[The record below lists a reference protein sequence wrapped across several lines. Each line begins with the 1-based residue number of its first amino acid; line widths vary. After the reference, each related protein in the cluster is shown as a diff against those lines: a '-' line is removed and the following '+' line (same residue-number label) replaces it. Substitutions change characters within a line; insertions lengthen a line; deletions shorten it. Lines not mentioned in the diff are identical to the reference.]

1 MMSSIFL
8 IDTKETDFCHYQSTM
23 AVAKQHSQLTAYN
36 PKRPLKAIRTLSIPK
51 KRVKSQSL
59 IKHKRVSKRNKS
71 IQRPV
76 SFSINVPAPTAPP
89 PPPPPPPPSLGEFMY
104 GNNPQLIAHFPQLES
119 PPPQTLKT
127 TLPSIL
133 IYMAIGAALRLL
145 QR

>member
-1 MMSSIFL
+1 
-8 IDTKETDFCHYQSTM
+8 M

-36 PKRPLKAIRTLSIPK
+36 PKRPQKAIRTLSIPK

-59 IKHKRVSKRNKS
+59 IKHRRVSKRNKS

-76 SFSINVPAPTAPP
+76 SFSINVPAPTA
-89 PPPPPPPPSLGEFMY
+89 PPPPSLGEFMY

>member
-1 MMSSIFL
+1 
-8 IDTKETDFCHYQSTM
+8 M

-36 PKRPLKAIRTLSIPK
+36 PKRPQRAIRKLSIPK

-59 IKHKRVSKRNKS
+59 IKHRCVSKRNKS

-89 PPPPPPPPSLGEFMY
+89 PPPPPIGEFMY

-119 PPPQTLKT
+119 PPPQTLKS

>member
-36 PKRPLKAIRTLSIPK
+36 PKRPQKAIRTLSFPK

-59 IKHKRVSKRNKS
+59 IKHRRVSKRNKS

-76 SFSINVPAPTAPP
+76 SFSINVPAPTA
-89 PPPPPPPPSLGEFMY
+89 PPPSLGEFMY